1 MNQQYGRYDG
11 IRPVRET
18 YSPPMNKDTIGVGI
32 IGAGDGWAKA
42 AHLPALAALPGVR
55 VVAVSTT
62 RQESADATAR
72 QFGVPHAFDNA
83 AALLALPEVDVV
95 VVSVRAPRH
104 AALVRQVVAAGKHV
118 LCEWPVGASVAETT
132 ELAALARARGVH
144 AIAGLQRRFAPAVR
158 KLGELVADGYL
169 GKLRS
174 VHVHVA
180 LPILGQR
187 RSAAWGFTAD
197 VANASN
203 ALHTVTAHML
213 DPLLPVIGLPT
224 SFSALVTRQLE
235 TTTLIET
242 GEVVP
247 VTAPDQVAVVG
258 TLPGDAVL
266 SLRVE
271 CGKRSHP
278 TLFWALTGTE
288 GDLELGA
295 DLSLRGT
302 QGDGQPLAPIASE
315 PLLPR
320 GELSADAYE
329 VAHLWLGVQ
338 ALLRGEKLDPG
349 VATFDDAVRMRRL
362 LEAFVDASRTGSRV
376 TWTG

>member
-1 MNQQYGRYDG
+1 MNDR
-11 IRPVRET
+11 I
-18 YSPPMNKDTIGVGI
+18 IGVGI
-32 IGAGDGWAKA
+32 IGAGDGWAKT
-42 AHLPALAALPGVR
+42 AHLPALAALPGFR
-55 VVAVSTT
+55 VVAVGTT
-62 RQESADATAR
+62 RQESADATAQ

-83 AALLALPEVDVV
+83 EALLALPEVDIV

-104 AALVRQVVAAGKHV
+104 AALVRQAIGAGKHV
-118 LCEWPVGASVAETT
+118 LCEWPVGASVAETS

-158 KLGELVADGYL
+158 KLGTLVAGGYL

-174 VHVHVA
+174 AHVHVA
-180 LPILGQR
+180 LPILGQTR
-187 RSAAWGFTAD
+187 PAAWSFTAD

-213 DPLLPVIGLPT
+213 DPLLPILGLPT

-235 TTTLIET
+235 TTTLAET
-242 GEVVP
+242 GEVLP
-247 VTAPDQVAVVG
+247 VTAPDQIAVIG

-271 CGKRSHP
+271 CGKRNHP

-295 DLSLRGT
+295 DLSLRGAR
-302 QGDGQPLAPIASE
+302 GDGQLLSPIE
-315 PLLPR
+315 GDPLLPR
-320 GELSADAYE
+320 GELSGDAHE

-338 ALLRGEKLDPG
+338 ALLRGQQLDPG
-349 VATFDDAVRMRRL
+349 VATFDDAVRLRRL
-362 LEAFVDASRTGSRV
+362 LEAFLDASRSGARV
-376 TWTG
+376 IWTG